1 MSLKI
6 LLIGKKSF
14 IANNLYKKL
23 KKKNVVNIKDYKN
36 IINKPKLFFKKY
48 NFIINCSIDKRYISR
63 KYKLKFDRDYSISKK
78 IYNMNLRQI
87 FLSTRKVYKSKANI
101 LEKDKIDPKCSYAKN
116 KLITEKKLIKLMG
129 DKLLI
134 FRISNLIGYT
144 KYNLKKKHKTFI
156 DIFFENIN
164 NNVIFQNGSAYKDF
178 VHINKFCM
186 IIESAMKK
194 KIHGVYNLSI
204 GKKILLNRMISWL
217 NTHNK
222 NKNQLI
228 FKKNTK
234 SESFYLNNKKLKSK
248 INIKYNVSDL
258 KKDCEKLSKQFFKNI

>member
-129 DKLLI
+129 DK
-134 FRISNLIGYT
+134 
-144 KYNLKKKHKTFI
+144 
-156 DIFFENIN
+156 
-164 NNVIFQNGSAYKDF
+164 
-178 VHINKFCM
+178 
-186 IIESAMKK
+186 
-194 KIHGVYNLSI
+194 
-204 GKKILLNRMISWL
+204 
-217 NTHNK
+217 
-222 NKNQLI
+222 
-228 FKKNTK
+228 
-234 SESFYLNNKKLKSK
+234 
-248 INIKYNVSDL
+248 
-258 KKDCEKLSKQFFKNI
+258 